1 MRKAKSESKDRKDV
15 VRALKSLHAFPV
27 ENPVY
32 PGTPDISFIGGWI
45 EMKKLD
51 AWPVRPTTKVR
62 LDHYTLQQR
71 AWARIH
77 HHRGGQSYW
86 LLRVQREWLL
96 LHGAVAAEVVGTL
109 TQAELKGRAIL
120 YMSDGFDGD
129 LLLRQIKDVSNAG
142 RHTGSP

>member
-1 MRKAKSESKDRKDV
+1 MKKSKSEAKDRRDV

-32 PGTPDISFIGGWI
+32 PGTPDIAYIGGWI

-51 AWPVRPTTKVR
+51 QWPVREKTKVR
-62 LDHYTLQQR
+62 IDHYSKQQR
-71 AWARIH
+71 AWARVH
-77 HHRGGQSYW
+77 HYRGGHSYW

-109 TQAELKGRAIL
+109 TREELKSRALL
-120 YMSDGFDGD
+120 YMANGFDGD
-129 LLLRQIKDVSNAG
+129 LLLRKIKELDECKVT
-142 RHTGSP
+142 RR